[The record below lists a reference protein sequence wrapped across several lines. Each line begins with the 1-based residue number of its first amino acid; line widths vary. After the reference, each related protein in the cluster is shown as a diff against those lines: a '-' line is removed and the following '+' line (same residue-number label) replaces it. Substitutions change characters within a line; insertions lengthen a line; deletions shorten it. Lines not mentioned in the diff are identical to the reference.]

1 VSRHGTSAAA
11 FAGYLTLSF
20 LFFGVRVVAH
30 PEATH
35 VGGLAADPQIFIW
48 SFAWWPH
55 AILHGENPLFTHAIW
70 APDGFDLAWATSVPG
85 LALLFAPLT
94 LAFGPVLSYNVACI
108 LMPSL
113 SAWTAFVL
121 CRHVTRSTWPALAG
135 GYLFGFSAYM
145 LGHPLAGHLN
155 LTAVFLVP
163 LATLLVLRFVEGTLG
178 GRALAFWL
186 AAVLV
191 AQMALSTEILFTLT
205 LALACA
211 LVLAFGLVPAARPR
225 LIRLPVPLAAG
236 YALAAIVASPFL
248 YFVLTGND
256 FKPPPGPE
264 EFVADALNLVAPTRV
279 EAVGWWASS
288 LAGHFP
294 TNDAERGAYLGVPTL
309 VIVVWFAVR
318 RLRTP
323 VGRFLLA
330 ALALA
335 VVASLGSW
343 LTVDGH
349 RLVTLPWI
357 HFAYLPLVEHVLP
370 VRLVMYTSLVAA
382 VIVAIWA
389 ASPVR
394 PSWIRVALPLLAVL
408 AIVPNVSLAVWARS
422 PHVPSFF
429 TTDLRD
435 RCLRKGEN
443 VIVFPYGPR
452 GDSLIWQA
460 EGRFRFRI
468 AGGYIS
474 PLIPESF
481 LHPHAITHV
490 TTADHP
496 SEVKIGAILELARE
510 KGVSAILVGARNGN
524 TWRGTLASLGPPTKV
539 GGVLVYR
546 VPGERRG
553 ATGPC

>member
-20 LFFGVRVVAH
+20 LFFGVRIVAH
-30 PEATH
+30 PEATY

-55 AILHGENPLFTHAIW
+55 ALLHGENPFFTHAIW
-70 APDGFDLAWATSVPG
+70 APDGFNLAWATSVPG
-85 LALLFAPLT
+85 LALAFAPLT
-94 LAFGPVLSYNVACI
+94 LAFGPVVSYNVACI
-108 LMPSL
+108 LMPPL
-113 SAWTAFVL
+113 TAWTAFVL

-145 LGHPLAGHLN
+145 LGGQLDHLH
-155 LTAVFLVP
+155 TTSVFLVP
-163 LATLLVLRFVEGTLG
+163 LVALLVLRFLEGTLG
-178 GRALAFWL
+178 GRGLALWL
-186 AAVLV
+186 AASIV
-191 AQMALSTEILFTLT
+191 AQLSLSTEILFTLT

-211 LVLAFGLVPAARPR
+211 LVLAFALVPAARPR
-225 LIRLPVPLAAG
+225 LIRLPLPLAGA

-256 FKPPPGPE
+256 FKPLPGPE

-279 EAVGWWASS
+279 EAVGWWAAG
-288 LAGHFP
+288 LASHFP
-294 TNDAERGAYLGVPTL
+294 TNDAERGAYLGLPTL
-309 VIVVWFAVR
+309 VIVGWFAVR

-323 VGRFLLA
+323 IGRFLLA

-335 VVASLGSW
+335 AIASLGSW
-343 LTVDGH
+343 LTVYGH

-357 HFAYLPLVEHVLP
+357 HLGYLPLLEHVMP
-370 VRLVMYTSLVAA
+370 VRLSLYTSLAAA

-394 PSWIRVALPLLAVL
+394 PSWIRIGLPVLAVL
-408 AIVPNVSLAVWARS
+408 AIAPNVSLAVWARS

-429 TTDLRD
+429 TTDLRE
-435 RCLRKGEN
+435 RCLRPGEN
-443 VIVFPYGPR
+443 LIVFPYGPR

-460 EGRFRFRI
+460 AGRFRFRI

-481 LHPHAITHV
+481 LRPAAITHV
-490 TTADHP
+490 TTADNP

-510 KGVSAILVGARNGN
+510 KGVGAIVVGARDGH
-524 TWRGTLASLGPPTKV
+524 TWRRTLSSIGPPSEI
-539 GGVLVYR
+539 GGVLLYR
-546 VPGERRG
+546 VPGAPRG
-553 ATGPC
+553 AAPC